1 MDYKSINFDWNRAR
15 AFLVT
20 AEEGSF
26 SAAAKALKLTQST
39 LGRQV
44 NALEEE
50 LGVVLFERVGKGIQI
65 TPAGV
70 DLIENVRE
78 MANAAMKLSLSA
90 SGRSEELEG
99 LVTIS
104 ASEINSA
111 FILPSLLKKLRAK
124 APGIQIEIIA
134 KNDRSDLRTREADI
148 AIRNFVSEHPDLIM
162 KKVKDSVGHFYATP
176 EYIKKHGPFKDKK
189 DLSKADF
196 VTLGD
201 PVLYMKALEG
211 IGVKTTIENFP
222 FVTESHFTHWNFVR
236 EGIAIGVIAEI
247 IGDKDPSVQRVLK
260 SFPGFPYSTWIVSHR
275 ELKTN
280 RRIRFV
286 FDLLVEHYESL

>member
-65 TPAGV
+65 TPAGLE
-70 DLIENVRE
+70 LIENVRE
-78 MANAAMKLSLSA
+78 MANAAIKLSLSA

-99 LVTIS
+99 VVTIS
-104 ASEINSA
+104 ASEVNSA
-111 FILPSLLKKLRAK
+111 YILPAILKKIRSK
-124 APGIQIEIIA
+124 APRIQIEIIS
-134 KNDRSDLRTREADI
+134 KNDGSDLRTREADI
-148 AIRNFVSEHPDLIM
+148 AIRNFVSDHPDLIM
-162 KKVKDSVGHFYATP
+162 KKVKDSVGHLYASP
-176 EYIKKHGPFKDKK
+176 SYIKKFGPFKSKK

-201 PVLYMKALEG
+201 TALFMKALDGMG
-211 IGVKTTIENFP
+211 IETTMANFP
-222 FVTESHFTHWNFVR
+222 YITESHFTHWSLVK
-236 EGIAIGVIAEI
+236 EGIAMGIISEV
-247 IGDKDPSVQRVLK
+247 IGDNDKSVERVLK
-260 SFPGFPYSTWIVSHR
+260 NFQGFPFSTWIVS
-275 ELKTN
+275 
-280 RRIRFV
+280 
-286 FDLLVEHYESL
+286 